1 MTIIKKQE
9 SLQADVRQNLS
20 LNATSAASARPAP
33 GELKV
38 KEQDFGFKYIPHSW
52 LQDTEL
58 DAGARLW
65 LDALHAG
72 ARKGYMRARAHCL
85 YGRAV

>member
-65 LDALHAG
+65 LDALLVRERG
-72 ARKGYMRARAHCL
+72 I
-85 YGRAV
+85 